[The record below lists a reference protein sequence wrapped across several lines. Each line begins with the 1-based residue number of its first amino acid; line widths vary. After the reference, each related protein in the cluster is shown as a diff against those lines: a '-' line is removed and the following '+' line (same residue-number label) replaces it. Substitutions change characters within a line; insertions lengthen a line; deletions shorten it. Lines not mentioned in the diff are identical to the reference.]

1 LRVRLHRRYPMRVRG
16 IVASKARPPAIVLAS
31 LLASLLA
38 VCGAGCGA
46 STRSPSSGA
55 HQLAPAYVPCGFR
68 AVVHD
73 EFALALPELWQ
84 EAPTKGDGMAFAAVG
99 PQTQV
104 WLDSTTWNGDSK
116 TFARRVVGAM
126 TKHGDFDYVEH
137 HWVTLGGEEA
147 LFVESRRAETDKGR
161 YWHEWQ
167 LLGAF
172 DGRGWELMCRTDEST
187 ADVVRP
193 TCEVVLNSLVME

>member
-1 LRVRLHRRYPMRVRG
+1 LRLRRHRRYPILVRG
-16 IVASKARPPAIVLAS
+16 VVRSAAKFAAIALAA
-31 LLASLLA
+31 LL
-38 VCGAGCGA
+38 VGCGP
-46 STRSPSSGA
+46 SMRSPDAGG
-55 HQLAPAYVPCGFR
+55 HKLAPTYVPCGFR

-73 EFALALPELWQ
+73 EFALAIPELWQ
-84 EAPTKGDGMAFAAVG
+84 EAPAQGEGMVFVAVG
-99 PQTQV
+99 PLTQV
-104 WLDSTTWNGDSK
+104 WLDSMTWNGDSK

-126 TKHGDFDYVEH
+126 NKHGEFDYVEH

-147 LFVESRRAETDKGR
+147 LFVEHRHSDTDKGR
-161 YWHEWQ
+161 YWREWQ

-193 TCEVVLNSLVME
+193 SCEVVLNSLVME